1 LRKATIRRTRFHRA
15 ESLPDPESVD
25 FLIAMGG
32 PMSVNDE
39 ERHPWLRQEKAFVRA
54 AVSRGLPILGI
65 CLGAQLIASALGSRV
80 YPSPAREIGWFP
92 VEAVPAG
99 GDVFRFP
106 DRVSAFHWHGET
118 FDLPPGAVRLARSV
132 GCENQAF
139 QLGRNVI
146 GLQFHLETTVESAER
161 LIQHCRHELV
171 RSTYV
176 QTEEELRAAPAAA
189 YDAINRLMAR
199 VLAYLTERS

>member
-1 LRKATIRRTRFHRA
+1 V
-15 ESLPDPESVD
+15 SV
-25 FLIAMGG
+25 
-32 PMSVNDE
+32 
-39 ERHPWLRQEKAFVRA
+39 
-54 AVSRGLPILGI
+54 
-65 CLGAQLIASALGSRV
+65 
-80 YPSPAREIGWFP
+80 
-92 VEAVPAG
+92 
-99 GDVFRFP
+99 
-106 DRVSAFHWHGET
+106 FHWHGET
-118 FDLPPGAVRLARSV
+118 FDLPPGAVCLARSG

-146 GLQFHLETTVESAER
+146 GLQFHLETTVESAGR

-199 VLAYLTERS
+199 VLAYLTGGS